1 MGYKSVIQFLVME
14 ISKEQRMIDD
24 IMDNFDFAQSLK
36 TMEALDWSLYHD
48 EGYSVPDHESILRR
62 LARKCLHS
70 TIDLAA
76 NNINDETFSRQGPF
90 KTTCYYDED
99 GICKLDLMFVVCD
112 WDVYSDDLD

>member
-1 MGYKSVIQFLVME
+1 ME

-48 EGYSVPDHESILRR
+48 GGFSVPDHESILRR

-76 NNINDETFSRQGPF
+76 NNINDETFSKQGPF
-90 KTTCYYDED
+90 KAQCYYDD
-99 GICKLDLMFVVCD
+99 NGICKLDLMFVVCD
-112 WDVYSDDLD
+112 WDVYSDDLDLD